1 MSEARL
7 VGMNH
12 VAIEV
17 GDIDAAVRWY
27 ERLFA
32 FELRGRTDTKA
43 FIDMGDQ
50 FLALAE
56 TPEAGR
62 DTDRAR
68 HIGLVVDDRQAV
80 ERAIDADGVE
90 RLDTRG
96 LDVRDPWGNRLQ
108 IVAYEDIQFTKTGH
122 VLDGMGLGHLDKSDE
137 AIAELAEKGMASD
150 PSR

>member
-137 AIAELAEKGMASD
+137 AIAELAEKGMAPD